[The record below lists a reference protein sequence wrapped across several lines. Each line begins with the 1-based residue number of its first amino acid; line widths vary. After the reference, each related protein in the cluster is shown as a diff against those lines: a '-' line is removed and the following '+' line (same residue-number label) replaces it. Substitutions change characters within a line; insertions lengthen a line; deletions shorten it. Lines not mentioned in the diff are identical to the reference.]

1 MTDFDE
7 FTAEALTDSGDI
19 IGRET
24 FTIPGLAGEFRG
36 ILNEF
41 TATRDIELA
50 GAKGTYTATVVCEL
64 DEFDDITGPL
74 DRSIEG
80 KRAVFDSRTF
90 KIERVALDSSS
101 ITLGLA
107 NLNSK

>member
-24 FTIPGLAGEFRG
+24 FTIPGLTGEFHG

-74 DRSIEG
+74 DRSIDG